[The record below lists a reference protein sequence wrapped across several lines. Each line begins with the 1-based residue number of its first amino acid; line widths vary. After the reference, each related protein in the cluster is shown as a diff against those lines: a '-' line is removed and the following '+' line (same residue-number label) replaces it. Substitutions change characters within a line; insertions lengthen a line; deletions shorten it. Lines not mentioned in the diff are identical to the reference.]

1 MLEGLG
7 PTGQTVVFR
16 VPSSRTSWG
25 NLVWAD
31 HGQSREGKSHGVPAV
46 PLVPRPS
53 GCCPSSPP
61 LSQALS
67 LASVP
72 GGPGE
77 GRVGPESLVPAET
90 VSSRPTAHPG
100 LVRAGREPGGWQVSQ
115 GQPGRCPHSS
125 QAGCVGVWPS
135 QVFWALPRPPPA
147 SSALRPWPC
156 MDPAWQP
163 PRMGRGNCL
172 PCISLLGGVQAGLGE
187 ACWSPSPHHGLG
199 SWGAH
204 CLPLLTPPLASALGE
219 LEAEAHTGVWFGP
232 WLSHGSAS
240 TGGKSKGCSDSWGGG
255 EGPFKARRQ
264 WVGGHFL
271 FVAPQSLEEAFVL
284 TSLETWVPGGAWGR
298 GSEWGPVPMGAASGA
313 CQQLAT
319 FPVSSTAWLG
329 SLHDRGLRGIHVGV
343 GQGHSL

>member
-1 MLEGLG
+1 M
-7 PTGQTVVFR
+7 
-16 VPSSRTSWG
+16 
-25 NLVWAD
+25 
-31 HGQSREGKSHGVPAV
+31 
-46 PLVPRPS
+46 
-53 GCCPSSPP
+53 
-61 LSQALS
+61 
-67 LASVP
+67 
-72 GGPGE
+72 
-77 GRVGPESLVPAET
+77 GPESLVPAET

-125 QAGCVGVWPS
+125 QVGCVGVWPS
-135 QVFWALPRPPPA
+135 QVFWALPWPPPA

-172 PCISLLGGVQAGLGE
+172 PCISLLGGMQAGLGE
-187 ACWSPSPHHGLG
+187 ASWSPSPHHGLG

-204 CLPLLTPPLASALGE
+204 CSPLLTPPLASALGE

-232 WLSHGSAS
+232 WLSRGSAS

-271 FVAPQSLEEAFVL
+271 FVAPSLWRRPLSSPAWRPGCQVGPGAEAQ
-284 TSLETWVPGGAWGR
+284 
-298 GSEWGPVPMGAASGA
+298 SGA
-313 CQQLAT
+313 LCPWGLPLGPANSLPLSL
-319 FPVSSTAWLG
+319 FPPQPGWALCMTG
-329 SLHDRGLRGIHVGV
+329 G
-343 GQGHSL
+343 